1 MTTQGRTTR
10 LTVSLVSQVIK
21 HRLDPVDYRPAKI
34 EALIADD
41 SLIAVFTSY
50 IRSVPLSPHM
60 ITSALTHLC
69 VRGQL
74 LGQAQFSQNF

>member
-50 IRSVPLSPHM
+50 IGVVPLSPHDNQHPNAPVSPWP
-60 ITSALTHLC
+60 I
-69 VRGQL
+69 VGR
-74 LGQAQFSQNF
+74 AQFSQNF